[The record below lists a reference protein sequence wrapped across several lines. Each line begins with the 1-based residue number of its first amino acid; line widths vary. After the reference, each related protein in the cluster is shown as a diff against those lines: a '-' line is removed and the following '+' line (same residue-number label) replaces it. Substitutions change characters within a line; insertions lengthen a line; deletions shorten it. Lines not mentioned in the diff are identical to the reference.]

1 MPVEV
6 EIPSFRVLAETQLDE
21 ADWVRKRI
29 EQLNLIDEKMFTTLC
44 HGQCYQQR
52 MIRAF
57 NKKVRPRHFKEGDLV
72 LKKVLSN
79 VKDPRGK
86 FTPNYEGPYVVKR
99 VLSGGALVLA
109 EMDGPNL
116 RDPVN
121 SDAVKLYYP

>member
-1 MPVEV
+1 
-6 EIPSFRVLAETQLDE
+6 
-21 ADWVRKRI
+21 
-29 EQLNLIDEKMFTTLC
+29 
-44 HGQCYQQR
+44 

-57 NKKVRPRHFKEGDLV
+57 NKKVKPRHFKEGDLV

-121 SDAVKLYYP
+121 LDVVNLY

>member
-1 MPVEV
+1 MK
-6 EIPSFRVLAETQLDE
+6 
-21 ADWVRKRI
+21 KRI
-29 EQLNLIDEKMFTTLC
+29 DQLNLNDEKRLIALC
-44 HGQCYQQR
+44 RGQCYQQR
-52 MIRAF
+52 MIKAF
-57 NKKVRPRHFKEGDLV
+57 NKKVRLRYFKEGDLV
-72 LKKVLSN
+72 LKKVLQN